1 MFPNVLKIIYDS
13 KQNKDDISSAS
24 FKLSN
29 WRPLQIDYQILGH
42 QSINLKWALG
52 MSSLFY

>member
-13 KQNKDDISSAS
+13 KQNKYDISSAS
-24 FKLSN
+24 FELSN

-42 QSINLKWALG
+42 QSTNLKWALG
-52 MSSLFY
+52 MSSLFC